1 MALIRVHD
9 SALYLSFST
18 VIQFRCMVLTVPT
31 TAVATTTHRALL
43 GPINPPTSLVIAIQV
58 ALTTQTPSSCN
69 GSTQW
74 ILIGLARSAWLGFKL
89 HRGMVSVLS
98 PPFLQKSV

>member
-58 ALTTQTPSSCN
+58 ALTTQTHSSFS

-74 ILIGLARSAWLGFKL
+74 ILIGLARSAWLGFKPHL
-89 HRGMVSVLS
+89 VLVNVRCS
-98 PPFLQKSV
+98 PY